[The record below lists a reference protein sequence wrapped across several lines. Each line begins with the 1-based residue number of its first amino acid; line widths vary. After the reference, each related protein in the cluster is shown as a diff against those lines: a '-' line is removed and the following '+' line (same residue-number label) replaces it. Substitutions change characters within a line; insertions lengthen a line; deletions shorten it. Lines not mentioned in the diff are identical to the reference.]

1 MHHHVLGSVTYFTQT
16 FQFSI
21 SFFHIILHSS
31 DFRIFVN
38 FFCLQNNIII
48 PQLSVIIFISPNLL
62 TGIFR
67 VSGSSDLPRPVQ
79 TVFFLFRQVTAVAKD
94 CQLA

>member
-21 SFFHIILHSS
+21 SFFHIVQISEFLST
-31 DFRIFVN
+31 FFVYK
-38 FFCLQNNIII
+38 II